1 MRLAITIG
9 LLSHCAALLPPHAV
23 RHRAAPLQAAV
34 KEEARMT
41 GLALELDDGTRKVH
55 SVAENTQFVAGFF
68 KGLGQRESFA
78 QLTTSFYFVYESME
92 GVLDK
97 SDCATLKALDFP
109 ELRRLPG
116 LERDMAF
123 YYGSEWRSK
132 IKPSR
137 ATQEYVAQI
146 ERVAASSEPELLV
159 GHMYSRYLGD
169 LFGGQMM
176 SGMALKS
183 LGDAVGDGAA
193 GLAFY
198 EFEQI
203 PNSKLFI
210 AEWYT
215 ALNALDLSE
224 AQRERIVEEANV
236 VFRLNIEVFNEL
248 EGSAIGSALKLALST
263 LKEKLFG
270 K

>member
-1 MRLAITIG
+1 MRPTFAVLLAP
-9 LLSHCAALLPPHAV
+9 AVALVAPRASP
-23 RHRAAPLQAAV
+23 RRAAPLYAAATDV
-34 KEEARMT
+34 NPRT
-41 GLALELDDGTRKVH
+41 FGLALELDDGTRKVH

-78 QLTTSFYFVYESME
+78 QLTTSFYFVYEAME
-92 GVLDK
+92 RALDTL
-97 SDCATLKALDFP
+97 DCPTLNALDFP

-123 YYGSEWRSK
+123 YYGADWRSK
-132 IKPSR
+132 IKPSP
-137 ATQEYVAQI
+137 ATRKYVAQI
-146 ERVAASSEPELLV
+146 EKVASGNEPELLV
-159 GHMYSRYLGD
+159 GHLYSRYLGD

-176 SGMALKS
+176 SGMALKT
-183 LGDAVGDGAA
+183 LGDAVGDGAG

-198 EFEQI
+198 EFDAI
-203 PNSKLFI
+203 PDSKAFI
-210 AEWYT
+210 TDWYT

-224 AQRERIVEEANV
+224 EQRERIVDEANV

-248 EGSAIGSALKLALST
+248 EGSALGSALRLALST

-270 K
+270 

>member
-1 MRLAITIG
+1 MVWDRVFLE
-9 LLSHCAALLPPHAV
+9 LPS
-23 RHRAAPLQAAV
+23 RHRRV
-34 KEEARMT
+34 
-41 GLALELDDGTRKVH
+41 V
-55 SVAENTQFVAGFF
+55 
-68 KGLGQRESFA
+68 
-78 QLTTSFYFVYESME
+78 
-92 GVLDK
+92 
-97 SDCATLKALDFP
+97 
-109 ELRRLPG
+109 
-116 LERDMAF
+116 
-123 YYGSEWRSK
+123 
-132 IKPSR
+132 R
-137 ATQEYVAQI
+137 ATHV
-146 ERVAASSEPELLV
+146 RFL
-159 GHMYSRYLGD
+159 GHIYSRYLGD

-210 AEWYT
+210 TEWYT

>member
-1 MRLAITIG
+1 
-9 LLSHCAALLPPHAV
+9 
-23 RHRAAPLQAAV
+23 
-34 KEEARMT
+34 
-41 GLALELDDGTRKVH
+41 
-55 SVAENTQFVAGFF
+55 
-68 KGLGQRESFA
+68 
-78 QLTTSFYFVYESME
+78 
-92 GVLDK
+92 
-97 SDCATLKALDFP
+97 
-109 ELRRLPG
+109 
-116 LERDMAF
+116 
-123 YYGSEWRSK
+123 
-132 IKPSR
+132 
-137 ATQEYVAQI
+137 
-146 ERVAASSEPELLV
+146 
-159 GHMYSRYLGD
+159 MYSRYLGD

-210 AEWYT
+210 TEWYT

-224 AQRERIVEEANV
+224 AQQERIVEEANV